1 MAEQSDMLAQK
12 STACRILNNKLSQLT
27 CADIEFVLMAMI
39 CLSRVEP
46 DAKAQP
52 TNSASFLVPHMPCA
66 EYVHLIGRLQWV
78 DGLAKAMV
86 TLVHRAGSLSR
97 IRLPGLAR
105 RLAL

>member
-1 MAEQSDMLAQK
+1 MQK
-12 STACRILNNKLSQLT
+12 RNPLTRHRFSSRICR
-27 CADIEFVLMAMI
+27 
-39 CLSRVEP
+39 
-46 DAKAQP
+46 
-52 TNSASFLVPHMPCA
+52 CA